1 MCPWLVLWQVP
12 VNFWCSV
19 SFEFLICFK
28 GVMVNQR
35 CDYDSKS
42 VIQGLLPSSYVNRIH
57 CVGTSN
63 LSRGERPFILHE
75 TKSATRQGQRSRQRS
90 FTHLRL
96 GVCLFTHPAHFF
108 LLVDSF
114 HPKRL
119 AWRSLWASWCQLMF
133 VMLFED
139 EKDYI
144 NAKCKF
150 VFLVSISDI

>member
-12 VNFWCSV
+12 VNFWWGV

-28 GVMVNQR
+28 GVMVNQWY
-35 CDYDSKS
+35 DYDSKS
-42 VIQGLLPSSYVNRIH
+42 VIQGLLPSSYVNRTH

-108 LLVDSF
+108 PSRRLLSSQKVGMKVVVSELV
-114 HPKRL
+114 P
-119 AWRSLWASWCQLMF
+119 ANVCMF
-133 VMLFED
+133 FED